1 MKVIKTR
8 LSTKLEHTLSLS
20 TEERKWLDHAFA
32 CFGFLLP
39 VGSHSLPEFIHMI
52 GEYSCAVQTKALMFR
67 LNQIAEHHSTHS
79 ARHALMVEP

>member
-8 LSTKLEHTLSLS
+8 LSTQLEHTLSLS
-20 TEERKWLDHAFA
+20 PEEREWLDHAFA

-52 GEYSCAVQTKALMFR
+52 GEYSCAVQAKSLMFS
-67 LNQIAEHHSTHS
+67 LNQIVEHHSPYS
-79 ARHALMVEP
+79 AKHALMVKP